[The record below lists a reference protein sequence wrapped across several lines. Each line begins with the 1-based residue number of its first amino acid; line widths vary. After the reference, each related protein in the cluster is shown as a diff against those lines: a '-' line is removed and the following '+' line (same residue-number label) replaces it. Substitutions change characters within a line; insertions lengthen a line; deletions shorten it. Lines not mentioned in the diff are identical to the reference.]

1 MPGPLHRGS
10 SEWTR
15 EVGGNY
21 KRRIGTLAAAAPLL
35 ERRGAQIARVDGP
48 GLLHGVEFVP
58 PLFLRGRMEVARLLF
73 ERDAGVDGHGRGES
87 DPIRIRGSCEIFIF
101 MFC

>member
-1 MPGPLHRGS
+1 M
-10 SEWTR
+10 
-15 EVGGNY
+15 GGNY
-21 KRRIGTLAAAAPLL
+21 KHRIGTLAAAPLL
-35 ERRGAQIARVDGP
+35 ERRGAQIARVDGS
-48 GLLHGVEFVP
+48 GLLYGVEFVP